1 MVKKKKKCDPFKNE
15 DDKRDLMMNLSYE
28 IVYSMTDKI
37 VIMPTSMVAS
47 ILLMNRKGI
56 SDDQLVTGVEWLS

>member
-1 MVKKKKKCDPFKNE
+1 
-15 DDKRDLMMNLSYE
+15 
-28 IVYSMTDKI
+28 MTEKI

-56 SDDQLVTGVEWLS
+56 SDDQLVSGVEWLS